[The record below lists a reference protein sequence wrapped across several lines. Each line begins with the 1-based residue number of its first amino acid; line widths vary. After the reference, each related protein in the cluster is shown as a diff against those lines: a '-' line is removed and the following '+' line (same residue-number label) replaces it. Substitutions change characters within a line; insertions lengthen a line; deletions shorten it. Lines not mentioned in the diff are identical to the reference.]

1 MKMCMGQLE
10 FIKDYAKNKVGLIS
24 SSCAFIQKKKNILVF
39 ILHSKHLWKKE
50 VAHVV
55 DLAVNKGFF
64 S

>member
-10 FIKDYAKNKVGLIS
+10 FIKDYAKNRVGLILS
-24 SSCAFIQKKKNILVF
+24 ACVFKKHVGVY
-39 ILHSKHLWKKE
+39 LHSKHLWKKE
-50 VAHVV
+50 VTYVV

>member
-1 MKMCMGQLE
+1 MKMCMGQLV
-10 FIKDYAKNKVGLIS
+10 FIKDYAKNRVGLIS
-24 SSCAFIQKKKNILVF
+24 SAWAFIQKKNMLVF